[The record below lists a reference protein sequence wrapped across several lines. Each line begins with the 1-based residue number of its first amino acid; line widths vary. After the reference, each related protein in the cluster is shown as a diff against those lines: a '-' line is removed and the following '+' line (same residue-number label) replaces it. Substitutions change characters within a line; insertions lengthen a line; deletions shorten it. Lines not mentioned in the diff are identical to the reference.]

1 MPITTS
7 TSLRNLYVNKIGKG
21 RRPKK
26 VISKKG
32 KPVIKKK

>member
-1 MPITTS
+1 MGITTS
-7 TSLRNLYVNKIGKG
+7 VTLRNLYTKIIGKG

-26 VISKKG
+26 VVSKKG